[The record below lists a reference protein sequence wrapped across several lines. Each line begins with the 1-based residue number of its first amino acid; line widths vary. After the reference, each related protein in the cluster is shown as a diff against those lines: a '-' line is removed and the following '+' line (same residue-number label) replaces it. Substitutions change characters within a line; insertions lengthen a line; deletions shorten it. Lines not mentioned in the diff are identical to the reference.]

1 MSKGDILVKMNSN
14 GFTAVSLPLGWDK
27 GCELKNTPLSHAVLV
42 KPDLRALDVRDCPA
56 LESIDLRA
64 STQNEIH
71 LSVRNCP
78 KLTEVLLPEDARSY
92 LHLDTG
98 KQAPV
103 LRIFGGIAHIDAAWQ
118 AERFE
123 KTRPNNL
130 PWSYA
135 LIGSLDELL
144 NDKSPGIKGVGLWVV
159 TKPTKKVTLQLQVP
173 DRVDSILFNGFRS
186 LERLILNSPNP
197 SSIDIRSCHRLTQ
210 FDVQGYFD
218 VIEINACASLASI
231 SGIGYKSHV
240 VQLKIHDACSSR
252 LGLSL
257 DLHADDV
264 VISGSRIPR
273 LKISHETILSLVGC
287 YALLD
292 VDIPPQCGVEC
303 IGFTPPKLIGQA
315 TSYLDEGALKKG
327 LLDIQNNKKDAWL
340 VLKSQIPL
348 GFEKDKVA
356 KVLVGLR
363 QALKVGVEIEEVW
376 QARQILYAR
385 HKAPVKRRNGP
396 LTDQDLIRA
405 NHEWQWVMVADLK
418 LDGWR
423 ADFEIWGQAFEADVS
438 GVRKMLHIM
447 ADGIIK
453 KSAAGE
459 MLLSHISC
467 NLKPYEVSLINA
479 VIRRV
484 IEGNQK
490 QGQTLSAAL
499 QKMLLACAHLSCELK
514 TLQDLARSAKDAL
527 CAAMPLDELLVAL
540 QGWLDTDR
548 VDTQTRLVQLMTSPP
563 QNPTDKMSVQDFQK
577 YVSLLLMGGR
587 VEIEAPTI
595 RRRFKVRR

>member
-1 MSKGDILVKMNSN
+1 MVKMKSN
-14 GFTAVSLPLGWDK
+14 GLTSLSLPLGRDR
-27 GCELKNTPLSHAVLV
+27 GCELKNSTVSHAVMV
-42 KPDLRALDVRDCPA
+42 EPELRALDVRACPD
-56 LESIDLRA
+56 LQSIDMRA

-71 LSVRNCP
+71 LSVLGCP
-78 KLTEVLLPEDARSY
+78 KLSEVFLPENVHGY

-103 LRIFGGIAHIDAAWQ
+103 LRILGGIAHIDAAWQ

-123 KTRPNNL
+123 KTKLKNP

-135 LIGSLDELL
+135 LIGSLDELQ
-144 NDKSPGIKGVGLWVV
+144 NDTSPEIKGAGLWVV
-159 TKPTKKVTLQLQVP
+159 SKPTKQVTLQVSVP
-173 DRVDSILFNGFRS
+173 DRVDSILFNGFKS
-186 LERLILNSPNP
+186 LERLTLKSPNP
-197 SSIDIRSCHRLTQ
+197 SSIDVRSCPKFTQ
-210 FDVQGYFD
+210 LDVQGYFD
-218 VIEINACASLASI
+218 IIEVNGCSSLAKI
-231 SGIGYKSHV
+231 CAQGQDSHTR
-240 VQLKIHDACSSR
+240 QIKIHDSCSSR
-252 LGLSL
+252 LGLTI

-273 LKISHETILSLVGC
+273 LKISHETILSLIGC

-292 VDIPPQCGVEC
+292 VDIPAQYGVEC
-303 IGFTPPKLIGQA
+303 IGFTPPKLIGRA
-315 TSYLDEGALKKG
+315 TSFLDEGALKEG
-327 LLDIQNNKKDAWL
+327 LLGIQNNEKDAWL
-340 VLKSQIPL
+340 VLKSQVPL
-348 GFEKDKVA
+348 GFENDKVA

-363 QALKVGVEIEEVW
+363 QALQIGVEIEEVW
-376 QARQILYAR
+376 QARQMLYAR

-396 LTDQDLIRA
+396 LTEQDLIRA

-423 ADFEIWGQAFEADVS
+423 ADFEIWGQAFEADVK
-438 GVRKMLHIM
+438 GTRKMLHIM

-484 IEGNQK
+484 IENNQK
-490 QGQTLSAAL
+490 PGHTLSVSL
-499 QKMLLACAHLSCELK
+499 QKTLLACAHLTCEPQA
-514 TLQDLARSAKDAL
+514 LQDLARSAKDAL

-540 QGWLDTDR
+540 QGWLETDR
-548 VDTQTRLVQLMTSPP
+548 VDTQTRLIQLMTSPP
-563 QNPTDKMSVQDFQK
+563 LNSTDEMSVQDFQK

-587 VEIEAPTI
+587 VEIEVPTI
-595 RRRFKVRR
+595 RRRSKVSR